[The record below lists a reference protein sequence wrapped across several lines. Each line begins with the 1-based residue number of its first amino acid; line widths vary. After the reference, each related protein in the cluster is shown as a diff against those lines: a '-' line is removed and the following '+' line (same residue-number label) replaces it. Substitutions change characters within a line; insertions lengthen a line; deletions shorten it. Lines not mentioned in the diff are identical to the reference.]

1 MGGEMTKEKAP
12 STPEE
17 GNNPDPILK
26 PVWTSRKVQERKEI
40 WVKELQEASP
50 EKREQLI
57 IDGLAILMARQ
68 CQHLEAI
75 NTQDRA
81 IGSLQEQVNFL
92 KKGYDELCLLHDEWK
107 KTIWQITVRQ
117 KDFIEEVNKAVRLIK
132 IRLTKAGL

>member
-1 MGGEMTKEKAP
+1 MTKEKGS

-17 GNNPDPILK
+17 SPKSDDPILD
-26 PVWTSRKVQERKEI
+26 PIWTSRKVQERKEI

-50 EKREQLI
+50 EKREQLL

-81 IGSLQEQVNFL
+81 IGSLQEQINFL
-92 KKGYDELCLLHDEWK
+92 KKGYDELCISNDASK
-107 KTIWQITVRQ
+107 KTFWELTVRQ
-117 KDFIEEVNKAVRLIK
+117 KDFIEEVKNAMRLVK
-132 IRLTKAGL
+132 MRLTKAGL

>member
-1 MGGEMTKEKAP
+1 MTKEKAP

-17 GNNPDPILK
+17 GNNPDPILD
-26 PVWTSRKVQERKEI
+26 PIWTSRKVQERKEI

-68 CQHLEAI
+68 CQHAEAI
-75 NTQDRA
+75 SDLDRA
-81 IGSLQEQVNFL
+81 IGKLQELINFL
-92 KKGYDELCLLHDEWK
+92 KKGYDEICLLHDEWK
-107 KTIWQITVRQ
+107 RTIWGITIKQ